1 MNATLDKE
9 SRNALVQYR
18 LQRADETMEEAML
31 MCNAAHYN
39 AAMNRLYY
47 ACYYA
52 IVAALL
58 YKNVI
63 ATTHAGVKTMFSL
76 HFISTGVLSKEHGK
90 SFSRLFEIRH
100 TSDYDDFVYCDKEL
114 FDEFYGKARLL
125 IESLKGC
132 ISE

>member
-58 YKNVI
+58 YKNV
-63 ATTHAGVKTMFSL
+63 
-76 HFISTGVLSKEHGK
+76 
-90 SFSRLFEIRH
+90 
-100 TSDYDDFVYCDKEL
+100 
-114 FDEFYGKARLL
+114 
-125 IESLKGC
+125 
-132 ISE
+132 